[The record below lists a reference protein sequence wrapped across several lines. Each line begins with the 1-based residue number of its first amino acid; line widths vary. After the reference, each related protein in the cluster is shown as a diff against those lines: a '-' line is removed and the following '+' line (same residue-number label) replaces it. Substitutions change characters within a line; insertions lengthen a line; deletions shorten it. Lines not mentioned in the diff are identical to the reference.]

1 MLVSRHLSERAKPVC
16 RTGYQ
21 QHVFRYIGPM
31 LPDDADYYRARAI
44 EERDMAQRA
53 NRENVAAIHDELA
66 RQYDALADQADL
78 RPDDDLRGILARL
91 RQLP

>member
-44 EERDMAQRA
+44 EER
-53 NRENVAAIHDELA
+53 
-66 RQYDALADQADL
+66 ALFDDQ
-78 RPDDDLRGILARL
+78 PDRIDSR
-91 RQLP
+91 